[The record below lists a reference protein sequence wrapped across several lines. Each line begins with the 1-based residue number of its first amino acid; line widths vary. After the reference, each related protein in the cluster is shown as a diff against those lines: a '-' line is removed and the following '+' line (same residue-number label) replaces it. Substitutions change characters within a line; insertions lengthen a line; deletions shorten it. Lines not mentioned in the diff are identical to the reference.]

1 MAETTE
7 RLAPDGLPKGFRS
20 AELGWPELHR
30 IPRPPYRLRCSGM

>member
-30 IPRPPYRLRCSGM
+30 IPARPTGSRCSGM